1 MALAESIF
9 VDKCE
14 VVSIA
19 STYITGNQKAITLQV
34 RKAEVI
40 TKDGVE
46 IARSFIRHTVVP
58 GIVNPGSTALVAT
71 DISGEEPIVQTVAN
85 AVWTTDTKEAYR
97 AYLVGIRSESPSAG
111 PGS

>member
-1 MALAESIF
+1 MALAESTF

-19 STYITGNQKAITLQV
+19 STYITGNQKAISLQV
-34 RKAEVI
+34 RKAEVV

-46 IARSFIRHTVVP
+46 IARSFHRHVIIPGTVAA
-58 GIVNPGSTALVAT
+58 GSTALTAT

-85 AVWTTDTKEAYR
+85 AVWTTDAKEAYR
-97 AYLVGIRSESPSAG
+97 EYIVGIRSESP
-111 PGS
+111 GS